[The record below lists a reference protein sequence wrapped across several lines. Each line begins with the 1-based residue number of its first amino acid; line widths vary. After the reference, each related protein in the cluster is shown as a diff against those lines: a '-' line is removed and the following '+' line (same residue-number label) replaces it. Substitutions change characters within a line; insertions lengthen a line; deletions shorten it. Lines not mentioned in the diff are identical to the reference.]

1 MRHSDVTQA
10 VEVVVG
16 GDVGRVGHAV
26 AEERVVGV
34 HVLDI
39 ARAEGL
45 EEVVERH
52 VAVGIRRGVGNG
64 MEGHE
69 ENLGIGR
76 GFLNLVDQGGVVGL
90 HGGHIGA
97 ARYVARARI
106 YHHGARALLAH
117 AFHLGKGG
125 SNHLLGEGNR
135 AAPAPT
141 GAAVFDVGRTEEF
154 LPLAAL
160 HLFVAE
166 EEDVV

>member
-1 MRHSDVTQA
+1 
-10 VEVVVG
+10 
-16 GDVGRVGHAV
+16 
-26 AEERVVGV
+26 
-34 HVLDI
+34 
-39 ARAEGL
+39 
-45 EEVVERH
+45 
-52 VAVGIRRGVGNG
+52 
-64 MEGHE
+64 MEGHK

-76 GFLNLVDQGGVVGL
+76 GFLYLVDQGGVVGL
-90 HGGHIGA
+90 HGAHIGA

-106 YHHGARALLAH
+106 YHHGAWALLAH

-141 GAAVFDVGRTEEF
+141 GAAVFDVRRTEEF

-160 HLFVAE
+160 HLFVSE